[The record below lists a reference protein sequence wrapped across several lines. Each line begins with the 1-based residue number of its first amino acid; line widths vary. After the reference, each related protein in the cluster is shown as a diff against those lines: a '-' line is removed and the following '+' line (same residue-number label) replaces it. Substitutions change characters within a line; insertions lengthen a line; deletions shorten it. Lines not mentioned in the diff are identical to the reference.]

1 MKYDSFVDFLM
12 HHINYLIFIVD
23 KVDADANLFIK
34 YQQLDY
40 AYVGW
45 YLVPNIFRKMQRILN
60 CEPISSHRKQF
71 QNKKLSNVLYLCSND
86 WRYECK
92 GK

>member
-40 AYVGW
+40 AYVG
-45 YLVPNIFRKMQRILN
+45 
-60 CEPISSHRKQF
+60 
-71 QNKKLSNVLYLCSND
+71 
-86 WRYECK
+86 
-92 GK
+92 